1 MQAMRLPLRAMLV
14 VALLA
19 GQAHAQSNEAVSSQG
34 SQPADAVADQSPDH
48 QSGASSTNGGVA
60 GIGATTSGERQSS
73 SIPDSGRSSVWTEIL
88 DQWRATA
95 ERQLSLIWSLL
106 GQWDWIPPLLTLFN
120 GLLAFFAYRLWR
132 ATSSLI
138 GVAGAQSRDLKEVI
152 AVARDAADAAKR
164 SADAASLQARAMVG
178 AELPRFELGAVHL
191 AYSDQSV
198 RQALKAPSIDVRFTN
213 YGRTTALVLE
223 KCVEVR
229 LGKNL
234 PPDPTYDFVEALAVV
249 EAVESGKSVGVEA
262 SRRLGDLSESQVQ
275 GLLSG
280 LNKIWV
286 YGFVRFRDFL
296 GMEHKLGFCLRWMPP
311 KGEASTGG
319 SFFQEE
325 PGTYIYQT
333 DDWPLGHAENGQSS
347 LARPQSELRLAAA
360 AE

>member
-1 MQAMRLPLRAMLV
+1 MRLPLRAMLV

-19 GQAHAQSNEAVSSQG
+19 GQAHAQSDAALSSQG
-34 SQPADAVADQSPDH
+34 SQPAGAVGDQSPHH
-48 QSGASSTNGGVA
+48 QSGVSSTDGGTA
-60 GIGATTSGERQSS
+60 ISGTMSS
-73 SIPDSGRSSVWTEIL
+73 GQQGSPRPDSDRSIAWTEIL
-88 DQWRATA
+88 DHRLATA
-95 ERQLSLIWSLL
+95 GRQLAQILALL
-106 GQWDWIPPLLTLFN
+106 GQWDWIPALLTLFN

-132 ATSSLI
+132 STSRLI
-138 GVAGAQSRDLKEVI
+138 GIAGEQSRDLKEMIV
-152 AVARDAADAAKR
+152 VARDAADAARR

-178 AELPRFELGAVHL
+178 AELPRFELGDVHL

-223 KCVEVR
+223 KCIEVR
-229 LGKNL
+229 LAKNL

-249 EAVESGKSVGVEA
+249 EAVESGKSIGVAA

-286 YGFVRFRDFL
+286 FGFVRFRDFL

-311 KGEASTGG
+311 MGEASTGG
-319 SFFQEE
+319 SFIQEE

-333 DDWPLGHAENGQSS
+333 DDWPLGQAETGRSP
-347 LARPQSELRLAAA
+347 LARPHSELRLAAA